1 MFLIIERKGYSVKK
15 MDHLIN
21 KFGQNMNFFYFSF
34 LHNLAKW
41 QNVKYIPLYE
51 GREDTP
57 GPAAGRGRILVG
69 PAEER

>member
-1 MFLIIERKGYSVKK
+1 
-15 MDHLIN
+15 
-21 KFGQNMNFFYFSF
+21 MNFFYFSF

-41 QNVKYIPLYE
+41 QNVKYIPPYE

-57 GPAAGRGRILVG
+57 GAAAGRGRILVG